1 MYPSSASGC
10 YSGGAKATPHN
21 RDTTQ
26 PQERMAK
33 GHQPMAIDKLPQTVA
48 GAWWLDPPAPPSP
61 KDLID
66 VDISA
71 GIMEGQAQA
80 ISGCIG

>member
-1 MYPSSASGC
+1 
-10 YSGGAKATPHN
+10 
-21 RDTTQ
+21 
-26 PQERMAK
+26 MAK